1 MDTGFVGGV
10 YLEIHGMGFLAPIVV
25 PALLHAAQKLKLIDS
40 ASYPSASISAFFLD
54 QSPKKG
60 LMRCKERHCTPSAV
74 VQDVEDQ
81 HQMLADAYGIGV
93 LSRSALEALS

>member
-25 PALLHAAQKLKLIDS
+25 PALLHAAQKLKPIDS
-40 ASYPSASISAFFLD
+40 ASYPSTSISAFCLD
-54 QSPKKG
+54 QCPKKD
-60 LMRCKERHCTPSAV
+60 LMRRRERHCTRFV
-74 VQDVEDQ
+74 VVHDVEDQ